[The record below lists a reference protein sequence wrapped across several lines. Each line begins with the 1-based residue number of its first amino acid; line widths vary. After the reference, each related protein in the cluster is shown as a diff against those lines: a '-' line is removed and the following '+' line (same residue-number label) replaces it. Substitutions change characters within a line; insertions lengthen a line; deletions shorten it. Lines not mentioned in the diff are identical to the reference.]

1 MDRTVTFETHD
12 HVGVISLNRPAVL
25 NAQNRRMLAE
35 LSVVL
40 TAAGEDEAVRV
51 VVLRGEG
58 RAFCSGH
65 DLAEG
70 FSYADRDVAIAALE
84 AQQEVTRRI
93 AGLPKPIIAALH
105 GYALGGGCE
114 WALNCDIRVAAEGTL
129 LGFPEVALGTVITNA
144 GTRLLPLLVGLGRA
158 LDLVLTGELIEARKA
173 EKWGLVSRVVPEAEL
188 LSATMDLAHRVA
200 RNPPLS
206 LRLMKEALYRE
217 AAGGLDATLRAE
229 IADAMKTAFAQ
240 GDAQGDDHAGA

>member
-1 MDRTVTFETHD
+1 MDRTVTFESHD

-70 FSYADRDVAIAALE
+70 FSYADRDAALAALE

-114 WALNCDIRVAAEGTL
+114 WALNCDIRVAAEGTM
-129 LGFPEVALGTVITNA
+129 LGFPEVSLGTVVTNA

-158 LDLVLTGELIEARKA
+158 LDLVLTGEMIDARKA
-173 EKWGLVSRVVPEAEL
+173 EQWGLVSRVVPDAEL

-200 RNPPLS
+200 RNPPHS

-217 AAGGLDATLRAE
+217 AAGSLDATLQAE
-229 IADAMKTAFAQ
+229 LVDAMTMAFAH
-240 GDAQGDDHAGA
+240 GDAHAGA

>member
-1 MDRTVTFETHD
+1 MDRTVRFETHD

-114 WALNCDIRVAAEGTL
+114 WALNCDIRVAAEGTM
-129 LGFPEVALGTVITNA
+129 LGFPEVSLGTVVTNA

-158 LDLVLTGELIEARKA
+158 LDLVLTGEMIDARKA
-173 EKWGLVSRVVPEAEL
+173 EQWGLVSRVVPDAEL

-200 RNPPLS
+200 RNPPHS

-217 AAGGLDATLRAE
+217 AAGSLDATLQAE
-229 IADAMKTAFAQ
+229 LVDAMTMAFAH
-240 GDAQGDDHAGA
+240 GDAHAGA